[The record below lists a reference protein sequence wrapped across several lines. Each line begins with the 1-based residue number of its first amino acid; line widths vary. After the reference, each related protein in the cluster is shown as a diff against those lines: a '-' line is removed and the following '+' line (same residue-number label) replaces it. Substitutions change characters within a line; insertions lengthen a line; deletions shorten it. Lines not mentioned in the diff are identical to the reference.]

1 MRWRS
6 RRLVVGP
13 EVHGR
18 QAEMCGRLENTLTM
32 ADYQSLFNVTPC
44 LGPTAAPYGLGPLF
58 DLEPL
63 PDIRP
68 TDRVPIILPGNDQL
82 EMKLARWGFST
93 PAGALR
99 QLSLF
104 NARDDKLEQSPIWR
118 EGFHSRRCLVPA
130 TAFFEWSGIKGAKV
144 KHRIGLSSG
153 RGFGMAG
160 IWQTTDDGLEFTVI
174 TTTPN
179 EVVAELHDRMPVIVK
194 PRDYEHWLADV
205 PDLDD
210 LRAILRKYPAA
221 KTRSESSSNVLDL

>member
-1 MRWRS
+1 
-6 RRLVVGP
+6 
-13 EVHGR
+13 
-18 QAEMCGRLENTLTM
+18 M
-32 ADYQSLFNVTPC
+32 ADYQSLFNVTP
-44 LGPTAAPYGLGPLF
+44 LF
-58 DLEPL
+58 ELEPL

-82 EMKLARWGFST
+82 ELKLARWGFST
-93 PAGALR
+93 PTRASR
-99 QLSLF
+99 KLSLF
-104 NARDDKLEQSPIWR
+104 NARDDKLEQSPMWR
-118 EGFHSRRCLVPA
+118 EGFYSRRCLVPA
-130 TAFFEWSGIKGAKV
+130 SAFFEWSGAKGAKV

-160 IWQTTDDGLEFTVI
+160 IWQTTEDGLEFTLI

-194 PRDYEHWLADV
+194 PQDYEHWLANA

-210 LRAILRKYPAA
+210 LRAILRKYPAV

>member
-1 MRWRS
+1 
-6 RRLVVGP
+6 
-13 EVHGR
+13 
-18 QAEMCGRLENTLTM
+18 MCGRLENTLTTT
-32 ADYQSLFNVTPC
+32 DYQSLFNVTP
-44 LGPTAAPYGLGPLF
+44 LF
-58 DLEPL
+58 DFEPL

-68 TDRVPIILPGNDQL
+68 TDRVPIILPGNDKL

-93 PAGALR
+93 PAGVSR

-118 EGFHSRRCLVPA
+118 EGFYSRRCLVPA
-130 TAFFEWSGIKGAKV
+130 SAFFEWSGLKGAKV

-153 RGFGMAG
+153 RGFGLAG
-160 IWQTTDDGLEFTVI
+160 IWQTTEDGLEFTLI

-221 KTRSESSSNVLDL
+221 KTRSKSSSNVLDL